1 MITHP
6 FHPLRGRTVRI
17 YDRVS
22 GSRRAIVRYF
32 VDRPAGAVLAS
43 IPISWTSLRHV
54 DDFERVSSGR
64 SLLRSDDL
72 VELREVVDSMLAPAV
87 ERDQK

>member
-1 MITHP
+1 MSRVRRL
-6 FHPLRGRTVRI
+6 LRL
-17 YDRVS
+17 
-22 GSRRAIVRYF
+22 RR
-32 VDRPAGAVLAS
+32 
-43 IPISWTSLRHV
+43 V
-54 DDFERVSSGR
+54 DDFERVASGC